1 MKVKSV
7 CIKLMSILL
16 LCAGLTSTAMAA
28 EEPVLVN
35 GELGNAVNGVPEGWG
50 VLSYLQSDFQ
60 VETDE
65 GIATMVSTAMNDLRL
80 RQTVA
85 VEEYTAYVLTA
96 EVFTHGVT
104 GGRGAT
110 LSIDNYSI
118 DIIVDKDTDC
128 IVPFCQ
134 VHSILIQLCFEIF
147 Y

>member
-65 GIATMVSTAMNDLRL
+65 GIVTMVSTAMNDLRL
-80 RQTVA
+80 RQTVE
-85 VEEYTAYVLTA
+85 VEEYTL
-96 EVFTHGVT
+96 
-104 GGRGAT
+104 
-110 LSIDNYSI
+110 LSPRFRNRLDRALACS
-118 DIIVDKDTDC
+118 
-128 IVPFCQ
+128 
-134 VHSILIQLCFEIF
+134 
-147 Y
+147 